1 MKVLMTHHYFPPDFA
16 GGGEYVALETA
27 RGLMERGIDVQIL
40 TTGDPRISQ
49 YEGIPTTR
57 IPIHRYGFNLAYR
70 KILTMARD
78 VDLIQTYN
86 YHACLPSL
94 AVGKHLKKPVV
105 CYILGLV
112 REAWGQL
119 RPHLAA
125 KLWSAWE
132 RFLLTRDYSKVIVPS
147 EHARNFGL
155 QIGVPP
161 SRLVVNC
168 PGIDIEKYGPANRK
182 EDVVFFTGRLDGR
195 RGVDNVLATA
205 RRLPQVRFQIMGW
218 GPEEDRL
225 RRSASAN
232 VEFVKFE
239 RGEPL
244 RNAFAAARIFFLPT
258 RAESFGIAVV
268 EAMASG
274 CAVISSAEL
283 PFEGRRIQPD
293 DPEAMA
299 ASVARLWANREET
312 EVMGRRNME
321 LAQQYS
327 WDRFT
332 RITIDTYKQVLKGDR
347 ACRP

>member
-27 RGLMERGIDVQIL
+27 RGLIKCGVDVRVL
-40 TTGDPRISQ
+40 TTGDPRITS
-49 YEGIPTTR
+49 YEGISTAR

-70 KILTMARD
+70 RILAMAKD

-94 AVGKHLKKPVV
+94 AVGKHLHKPVV

-112 REAWGQL
+112 RQAWGHL
-119 RPHLAA
+119 RPPIAA
-125 KLWSAWE
+125 SLWSAWE
-132 RFLLTRDYSKVIVPS
+132 KFLLTRDFSRVIFPS
-147 EHARNFGL
+147 EHARDFGL
-155 QIGVPP
+155 QLGIPP
-161 SRLVVNC
+161 SRLVINC
-168 PGIDIEKYGPANRK
+168 PGIALEHYGPAQQK
-182 EDVVFFTGRLDGR
+182 EDIVFFTGRLDGR

-205 RRLPQVRFQIMGW
+205 RKLPHVRFRIMGW
-218 GPEEDRL
+218 GPGEDRL
-225 RRSASAN
+225 RHSASSN

-244 RNAFAAARIFFLPT
+244 RKAFAAARIFFLPT

-283 PFEGRRIQPD
+283 PFEGMRIQGD
-293 DPEAMA
+293 DPDEMA
-299 ASVARLWANREET
+299 GAVTRLWADREET
-312 EVMGRRNME
+312 EEMGRRNIE

-332 RITIDTYKQVLKGDR
+332 RIMIDTYEQVLNGDQ
-347 ACRP
+347 ACQP

>member
-27 RGLMERGIDVQIL
+27 RGLMEHGIDVRIL
-40 TTGDPRISQ
+40 TTGDPCISQ

-57 IPIHRYGFNLAYR
+57 IPIHRYGFNLAYSR
-70 KILTMARD
+70 ILAMARD

-94 AVGKHLKKPVV
+94 AVGKYLKKPVV

-119 RPHLAA
+119 RPHVAA
-125 KLWSAWE
+125 QLWSAWE
-132 RFLLTRDYSKVIVPS
+132 KFLLTRDYSKVIVPS
-147 EHARNFGL
+147 EHARDFGL
-155 QIGVPP
+155 QVGIPP

-168 PGIDIEKYGPANRK
+168 PGIAIEEYGPAEK
-182 EDVVFFTGRLDGR
+182 KKDVVFFTGRLDGR
-195 RGVDNVLATA
+195 RGVDSVLETA
-205 RRLPQVRFQIMGW
+205 RRLPNIRFQIMGW
-218 GPEEDRL
+218 GPQEDQL

-274 CAVISSAEL
+274 CAVVSSADI
-283 PFEGRRIQPD
+283 PFEGMRIRPD
-293 DPEAMA
+293 DSEAMA
-299 ASVARLWANREET
+299 ASIARLWANRGEMEA
-312 EVMGRRNME
+312 MGRRNME
-321 LAQQYS
+321 LAQQYN

-332 RITIDTYKQVLKGDR
+332 KITIDTYEQVLNGDR
-347 ACRP
+347 SRQS